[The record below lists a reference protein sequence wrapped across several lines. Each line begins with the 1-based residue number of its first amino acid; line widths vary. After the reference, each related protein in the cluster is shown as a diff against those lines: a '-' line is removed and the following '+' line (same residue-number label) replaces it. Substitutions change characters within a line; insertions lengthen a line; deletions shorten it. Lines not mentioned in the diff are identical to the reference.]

1 MQPVIRASEIG
12 SYLYCRRAW
21 WYRKQ
26 GVESENQAELAAGT
40 ELHLRHGRK
49 VMAAGM
55 LQFAGYALLLV
66 SAAVIAS
73 ELARTLLR

>member
-1 MQPVIRASEIG
+1 MPPVIRASEIG

-40 ELHLRHGRK
+40 ELHHQHGRK
-49 VMAAGM
+49 VLAAGM
-55 LQFAGYALLLV
+55 LQLVGYVLLLTAIALLVVVVTTSLF
-66 SAAVIAS
+66 
-73 ELARTLLR
+73 R